1 MQRRSSVAVTEA
13 TYAVAKRKPE
23 KFRIARIQTLSP
35 NCDIGAVP
43 AGPHYQTNCKLVIK
57 LGASPSKIMLLSDLF
72 LIPFSCFPISPTLQ
86 AGSMKQ
92 VLSAYNLFTTIYLV
106 HSQRF

>member
-35 NCDIGAVP
+35 NCDIDTN
-43 AGPHYQTNCKLVIK
+43 QTNCKLVIK

-72 LIPFSCFPISPTLQ
+72 LIPFSSYYCFPISPTLQ